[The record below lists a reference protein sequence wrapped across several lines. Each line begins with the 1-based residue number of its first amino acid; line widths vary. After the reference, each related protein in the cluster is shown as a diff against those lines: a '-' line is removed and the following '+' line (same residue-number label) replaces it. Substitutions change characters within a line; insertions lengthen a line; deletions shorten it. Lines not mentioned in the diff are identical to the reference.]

1 MESLRAQNKTAAG
14 MEIGNVGKAGG
25 WVDGRDGWTEERAAV
40 GHSRIYQDTIF
51 VLFLFFSSFF
61 LSPLHF
67 DLCG

>member
-1 MESLRAQNKTAAG
+1 MESLRAQKKTAAG
-14 MEIGNVGKAGG
+14 MELRNVRKVGG
-25 WVDGRDGWTEERAAV
+25 WMDGRDGSMEERAAV
-40 GHSRIYQDTIF
+40 GRSRIYQDTIF